1 MLQPIAVNT
10 ANLSGG
16 YGSLGNGIFSTFRE
30 YGNYG
35 TFFGPQGIV
44 YTPAVPTLPNSDNNN
59 AGVGADIPDN
69 VNILFSG
76 TYTSRIANYYD
87 NLLTWLKS
95 SPGKNRIAVI
105 TLDNSVADNQ
115 ALFTKI
121 ASLGYTYKSN
131 SSVSATWVGTHSND
145 PVWDY
150 IVKNGPFS
158 NYKPS
163 QSIDFTA
170 LFYRDGISG
179 SFDTPTGVTHVLE
192 VPGYGCSLS
201 VDLQRRIIVIG
212 DSQHTNTWTPTYSA
226 LASTTD
232 NKYYGRGILWASLWA
247 IIYNTAQYG
256 DHFTDALK

>member
-1 MLQPIAVNT
+1 M
-10 ANLSGG
+10 
-16 YGSLGNGIFSTFRE
+16 NGVQTRLKCKPNVKQCKRLVF
-30 YGNYG
+30 
-35 TFFGPQGIV
+35 
-44 YTPAVPTLPNSDNNN
+44 PARSALFNH
-59 AGVGADIPDN
+59 
-69 VNILFSG
+69 NILNTKAISHFQ
-76 TYTSRIANYYD
+76 ANHI
-87 NLLTWLKS
+87 LIRFVFPPL
-95 SPGKNRIAVI
+95 
-105 TLDNSVADNQ
+105 
-115 ALFTKI
+115 
-121 ASLGYTYKSN
+121 
-131 SSVSATWVGTHSND
+131 
-145 PVWDY
+145 
-150 IVKNGPFS
+150 
-158 NYKPS
+158 

>member
-1 MLQPIAVNT
+1 MAQEAVL
-10 ANLSGG
+10 A
-16 YGSLGNGIFSTFRE
+16 
-30 YGNYG
+30 
-35 TFFGPQGIV
+35 
-44 YTPAVPTLPNSDNNN
+44 
-59 AGVGADIPDN
+59 
-69 VNILFSG
+69 
-76 TYTSRIANYYD
+76 
-87 NLLTWLKS
+87 
-95 SPGKNRIAVI
+95 KNRIAVI

-256 DHFTDALK
+256 YYFTDALK

>member
-1 MLQPIAVNT
+1 M
-10 ANLSGG
+10 
-16 YGSLGNGIFSTFRE
+16 
-30 YGNYG
+30 
-35 TFFGPQGIV
+35 
-44 YTPAVPTLPNSDNNN
+44 
-59 AGVGADIPDN
+59 
-69 VNILFSG
+69 
-76 TYTSRIANYYD
+76 SRI
-87 NLLTWLKS
+87 
-95 SPGKNRIAVI
+95 I
-105 TLDNSVADNQ
+105 
-115 ALFTKI
+115 TKI

-131 SSVSATWVGTHSND
+131 SSVSATWAGTHSND

-158 NYKPS
+158 NYNPS